1 MTTTDLSRR
10 VAGPS
15 WTEVADLAG
24 SRPRSETA
32 ATLRALEVWLW
43 TVAGLVLAIIG
54 VGGATRLTDS
64 GLSITEWQ
72 PILGAIPPLSDA
84 AWQAAF
90 AKYQQIPQYM
100 LLNKGMSLDAFKT
113 IYWWE
118 WSHRQLGRLI
128 GLAYAL
134 PLLVFL
140 VSGRVPGRWRP
151 ALVGI
156 ALLIGLQGAVG
167 WYMVQSGL
175 AGDRI
180 AVSPVRLTLHL
191 SIAFAILGALVW
203 FALGIRAARLENGR
217 PSGEMGVLPVSRI
230 AMILAAALVA
240 LIYLQVV
247 LGGFVAGTRAG
258 LSYNTWPLMDGAL
271 VPSGLLLLDPW
282 WRNLIENVTT
292 VQFNHRMAAY
302 ACVALAALMVVL
314 LWQNPLHLWLAGGVL
329 MGLLAQMVLGIA
341 TLLSSAG
348 GRIPLT
354 LGVAHQVGAAL
365 VFALA
370 ILALSRMMRR
380 P

>member
-1 MTTTDLSRR
+1 
-10 VAGPS
+10 
-15 WTEVADLAG
+15 
-24 SRPRSETA
+24 
-32 ATLRALEVWLW
+32 VWLW
-43 TVAGLVLAIIG
+43 TVATLVLAIIG

-90 AKYQQIPQYM
+90 LKYQQIPQYTLM
-100 LLNKGMSLDAFKT
+100 NKGMSLDAFKT

-118 WSHRQLGRLI
+118 WGHRQLGRLI
-128 GLAYAL
+128 GLAYVL
-134 PLLVFL
+134 PLVAFL
-140 VSGRVPGRWRP
+140 VGGRVPSRWRSP
-151 ALVGI
+151 LLGI

-203 FALGIRAARLENGR
+203 LALGIRAARLDHGAPLSETR
-217 PSGEMGVLPVSRI
+217 APVPAERCV
-230 AMILAAALVA
+230 AILSVALVA
-240 LIYLQVV
+240 LIYLQVI
-247 LGGFVAGTRAG
+247 LGGLVAGTRAG

-271 VPSGLLLLDPW
+271 VPSGLLLLEPW

-302 ACVALAALMVVL
+302 ACVVVAALTVVGLRKNPSHFWPAAVVL
-314 LWQNPLHLWLAGGVL
+314 VA
-329 MGLLAQMVLGIA
+329 LLAQMALGIA
-341 TLLSSAG
+341 TLLASAG

-354 LGVAHQVGAAL
+354 LGVVHQVGAAM
-365 VFALA
+365 VFVLA